1 MKMSKPCLFVVGVI
15 LFALVLVGADRYLPL
30 WLGDE
35 NGWIE
40 NVQVVILL
48 WAMYICKRKID
59 VGGGELWLAG
69 LLTTIL
75 LVGRELSWGRVFLT
89 PLADGGFPPV
99 AALPYGK
106 VLYPAIGICMAVI
119 LVLLV
124 RGGLVRYL
132 RTHGLPRPYFCWM
145 AVAAAV
151 VVEAE
156 KYHLFAWTKGML
168 IEEIAELFVYGLFL
182 CILHKMPPR

>member
-1 MKMSKPCLFVVGVI
+1 MKMNKPCLFVVGVV

-40 NVQVVILL
+40 NVQVVLL
-48 WAMYICKRKID
+48 LLAVYTCKRKMSA
-59 VGGGELWLAG
+59 GGGALWLAG

-89 PLADGGFPPV
+89 PLADGSFPPV

-106 VLYPAIGICMAVI
+106 VLYPAIGVLMLVI
-119 LVLLV
+119 LVLLAW
-124 RGGLVRYL
+124 GGIVRYL
-132 RTHGLPRPYFCWM
+132 RTHGLPRPQFCWM
-145 AVAAAV
+145 VVATAI

-156 KYHLFAWTKGML
+156 KYHVFGWSKGML
-168 IEEIAELFVYGLFL
+168 VEELAELVVYGLFL
-182 CILHKMPPR
+182 YILHKMPPR